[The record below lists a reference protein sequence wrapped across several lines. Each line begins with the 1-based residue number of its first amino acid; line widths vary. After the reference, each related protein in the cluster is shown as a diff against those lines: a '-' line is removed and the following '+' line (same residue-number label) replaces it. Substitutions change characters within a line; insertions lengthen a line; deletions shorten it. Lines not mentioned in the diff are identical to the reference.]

1 MNFLKSILSL
11 LIVALFFTSASAQ
24 SKMQLTKMKQR
35 VMTELKVD
43 DIKADSAVNIVTD
56 FYKNARAIRTNADLK
71 DADRKSALQT
81 NRKAE
86 MGRLK
91 AAGFTMEQMQKL
103 KQVLDEM
110 KEERQNRKGAKDST
124 SAS

>member
-1 MNFLKSILSL
+1 MNILKGSLS
-11 LIVALFFTSASAQ
+11 IVALVLFLTSASAQ
-24 SKMQLTKMKQR
+24 SKMQVAKMKQR

-43 DIKADSAVNIVTD
+43 HVKADSAVSIVTD
-56 FYKNARAIRTNADLK
+56 FYRNARAIRTNPDLK
-71 DADRKSALQT
+71 DEDRKSALQI

-91 AAGFTMEQMQKL
+91 AAGFTMEQMEKL
-103 KQVLDEM
+103 KQVMDEM
-110 KEERQNRKGAKDST
+110 KAERQHRKTGKDST

>member
-1 MNFLKSILSL
+1 MNFLKGILSV
-11 LIVALFFTSASAQ
+11 IAVAAFFSSTSAQ
-24 SKMQLTKMKQR
+24 SKMQVAKMKQR

-43 DIKADSAVNIVTD
+43 DVKADSAVNIVTD
-56 FYKNARAIRTNADLK
+56 FYKNARAIRGNSELK
-71 DADRKSALQT
+71 DEDRKSALQT

-91 AAGFTMEQMQKL
+91 AAGFTMDQMQKL

-110 KEERQNRKGAKDST
+110 KEERQNKKGAKDST
-124 SAS
+124 SAK

>member
-1 MNFLKSILSL
+1 MNILKGSFSILAL
-11 LIVALFFTSASAQ
+11 ALFMTSVSAQ
-24 SKMQLTKMKQR
+24 SKMQVAKMKQR

-43 DIKADSAVNIVTD
+43 HVKADSAVSIVTD
-56 FYKNARAIRTNADLK
+56 FYKNARAIRTNPDLK
-71 DADRKSALQT
+71 DEDRKSALQT

-86 MGRLK
+86 MARLR

-103 KQVLDEM
+103 KQVMDEM
-110 KEERQNRKGAKDST
+110 KEERQHRKMGKDST

>member
-1 MNFLKSILSL
+1 MNFLKGILF
-11 LIVALFFTSASAQ
+11 IVTIVFFITSASAQ
-24 SKMQLTKMKQR
+24 SKMQVAKMKQR

-43 DIKADSAVNIVTD
+43 DVKADSAINIVTD
-56 FYKNARAIRTNADLK
+56 FYKNARSIRNNSDLK
-71 DADRKSALQT
+71 DEDRKSALQT

-86 MGRLK
+86 MSRLR

-110 KEERQNRKGAKDST
+110 KEERQNRKGLKDST